1 MDDYP
6 RLFVFTVE
14 NMRNIHFQ
22 QVREDWKSH
31 SKFFMGKNR
40 VMALALGRNESE
52 EYADKV
58 SFFLSLEHSN
68 FKIVSNFTPSPIHM
82 CMPNL
87 KIQRVMKPPLSP
99 PVTHCH
105 LD

>member
-58 SFFLSLEHSN
+58 S
-68 FKIVSNFTPSPIHM
+68 
-82 CMPNL
+82 
-87 KIQRVMKPPLSP
+87 
-99 PVTHCH
+99 
-105 LD
+105 